1 VIKINNTL
9 SGKLEEFKPNNKN
22 FVSMYVC
29 GVTPYDEIHLG
40 HARVYVV
47 FDVIKRHLLNRG
59 YKVKHIQNFT
69 DIDDKIIKKAKE
81 KKINPHELA
90 NIFIIDYFKQT
101 DKLNIL
107 RAEKYPRVT
116 EMINEIIFFI
126 KKLIDI
132 GIAYE
137 INGDVYFSVMKIKNY
152 GILSKIKLSGLKIGS
167 RIAKSDKK
175 KTYYDFVLWK
185 NTDGKDIGWDS
196 PWGKGRPGWHIEC
209 SVIILSLLGETI
221 DIHGGGQDL
230 IFPHHENEIAQS
242 EAITG
247 KCFVKYWIHNG
258 FITVNKEKMS
268 KSLNNFFSLKEIFK
282 KYEPRIVRYY
292 LLTQRYSIPLNFS
305 YNGLDSAKNTLSI
318 IDETYLKLCQCVNES
333 VFNVIDNDL
342 KDLNNKFLNSLDKD
356 FNYEIALSYVHKLKN
371 IILNDINYSNK
382 KRLLQLKNLFEK
394 FLENSLGI
402 VLPKYKKLDGNL
414 QDILKKRDEARKNKN
429 WIEADKL
436 RNIINKKGYEIIDN
450 KHCNSIAIKNKNKML

>member
-29 GVTPYDEIHLG
+29 GITPYDEIHLG

-47 FDVIKRHLLNRG
+47 FDIIKRHLLNRG

-69 DIDDKIIKKAKE
+69 DIDDKIIEKAKE
-81 KKINPHELA
+81 KKIDPYELA
-90 NIFIIDYFKQT
+90 NIFIIDYFEQT

-116 EMINEIIFFI
+116 GMINEIIFFI

-152 GILSKIKLSGLKIGS
+152 GILSKIKLDSLKIGS

-185 NTDGKDIGWDS
+185 NIGEEDVGWES

-209 SVIILSLLGETI
+209 SAIILSLLGETI

-282 KYEPRIVRYY
+282 KYEPRIIRYY
-292 LLTQRYSIPLNFS
+292 LLTQRYSMPLNFS

-333 VFNVIDNDL
+333 VFNIIDNDL
-342 KDLNNKFLNSLDKD
+342 KNLNNKFLNSLDKD
-356 FNYEIALSYVHKLKN
+356 FNSEIALSYVHKLKN
-371 IILNDINYSNK
+371 IILNEIYCSNK
-382 KRLLQLKNLFEK
+382 KRLSQLKNLFEK

-402 VLPKYKKLDGNL
+402 VLPKYKKLDEDL
-414 QDILKKRDEARKNKN
+414 QNILKKRDEARKNKN

-436 RNIINKKGYEIIDN
+436 RDIINKKGYEIIDN
-450 KHCNSIAIKNKNKML
+450 EHYNSIAIKNKNKM

>member
-1 VIKINNTL
+1 MIKINNTL
-9 SGKLEEFKPNNKN
+9 SGKLEEFKPNNEN

-47 FDVIKRHLLNRG
+47 FDIIKRHLLNRG

-90 NIFIIDYFKQT
+90 DIFIIDYFKQV

-107 RAEKYPRVT
+107 RADEYPRVT
-116 EMINEIIFFI
+116 QMINEIVFFI

-137 INGDVYFSVMKIKNY
+137 INGDVYFSVGKIKNY
-152 GILSKIKLSGLKIGS
+152 GILSKIKLDNLRVGS
-167 RIAKSDKK
+167 RIAVSDKK
-175 KTYYDFVLWK
+175 KTCYDFVLWK
-185 NTDGKDIGWDS
+185 NIKKKEEIGWES
-196 PWGKGRPGWHIEC
+196 PWGYGRPGWHIEC
-209 SVIILSLLGETI
+209 SVIALNLLGETI

-247 KCFVKYWIHNG
+247 KRFVKYWIHNG

-305 YNGLDSAKNTLSI
+305 YNGLDSAENTLST
-318 IDETYLKLCQCVNES
+318 IDKTYLKLSQCVNES
-333 VFNVIDNDL
+333 VFNIVDNDL
-342 KDLNNKFLNSLDKD
+342 KDLNNNFLNSLDKD
-356 FNYEIALSYVHKLKN
+356 FNSEIALSYVHKLKN
-371 IILNDINYSNK
+371 IILNEINCSDQ
-382 KRLLQLKNLFEK
+382 KRLLQLKKLFEF

-402 VLPKYKKLDGNL
+402 VLPKYKKLEENL
-414 QDILKKRDEARKNKN
+414 QNILQMRNDARKKKN

-436 RNIINKKGYEIIDN
+436 RDIINKKGYEIIDN
-450 KHCNSIAIKNKNKML
+450 KHCNSTVIKIKK